1 MNQTKLT
8 KEEWNAV
15 ELPVTANELSVLK
28 FIQRAFE
35 HPTLVENDLN
45 TLYAYLKLKPSPQ
58 LDDHL
63 FHKYFKVS
71 WEVPKSKIQ
80 LKRADQI
87 RLDTTPVNIDEVLY
101 EHVIVEMC
109 EKKQFYHLNWM
120 LTLHVKHPNSHI
132 INYAKHCLSKYIPNI
147 PQLIANSVDLLERN
161 KYVKYKDR
169 VLYSHQREL
178 FQLAKQEHPKLVLY
192 IAPTGT
198 GKTMTPI
205 GLSEKY
211 RVIFVCAAKHVGMA
225 LMKAAISVGKP
236 CGVAFGCSSMEDI
249 RLHNS
254 AAQKYI
260 RNKKSGAIKKVDN
273 SLGEKVEILIS
284 DLQSYIYAEEYMLQF
299 FSSETVLL
307 YWDEPT
313 ISMDED
319 DHELHPV
326 IRRTWKSHKIPTIVL
341 SSATLPKIDYTKLT
355 SLQVH
360 EIYSYE
366 STKTIQLLSPD
377 NYIVLPHHYCKTQ
390 EELRQCIQ
398 HLEDNLILLK
408 YVDLGAVV
416 HFLKDKTLPFTKT
429 EDVTIMSIK
438 KQYLQ
443 YLKTHKIT
451 EADIYTRIQ
460 MAPTIQM
467 CSEDAWTCAYG
478 PTMYVADDVTKIV
491 SYFLKTS
498 AIPSAVMDEL
508 MKNLSHNNDIAERV
522 TKLEKDVQDRNKDD
536 VKKDKRITDNRGTDA
551 VKRTQQEIARLQA
564 SVRPITLPDK
574 FIPNTYAHLERFKHL
589 DKLGTAFTAEL
600 DPTILGKVLLL
611 QVDTAWKVLLMMG
624 IAVFSTD
631 VQPKYLE
638 IVKELTAKEKMYAVF
653 ATKDFIFGTNYQFAN
668 LYIGKD
674 LVTKITQEKI
684 IQTAG
689 RVGRGKQVPYSIR
702 LRDEMFISKLFMPQ
716 DNQEGRIME
725 RLFS

>member
-1 MNQTKLT
+1 MNQSKLT

-15 ELPVTANELSVLK
+15 EIPVTSTELSVLK
-28 FIQRAFE
+28 FIQRAFDD
-35 HPTLVENDLN
+35 PNLVENDLS
-45 TLYAYLKLKPSPQ
+45 TLYTYLKLTPSPQ

-63 FHKYFKVS
+63 FHKYFKVE
-71 WEVPKSKIQ
+71 WDVPKSKVQ
-80 LKRADQI
+80 LKKADQI
-87 RLDTTPVNIDEVLY
+87 RLDTTPANIAEVLY
-101 EHVIVEMC
+101 EHVLVEMC
-109 EKKQFYHLNWM
+109 EHKQFFHLNWM
-120 LTLHVKHPNSHI
+120 LKLNVKNANPHI
-132 INYAKHCLSKYIPNI
+132 LNYAKHGLSKYTPNI
-147 PQLIANSVDLLERN
+147 PALISTSVELLERN
-161 KYVKYKDR
+161 KYVQYKDR
-169 VLYSHQREL
+169 CLYSHQREL
-178 FQLAKQEHPKLVLY
+178 FQLAKQDHPKLILY

-198 GKTMTPI
+198 GKTMSPI

-236 CGVAFGCSSMEDI
+236 CGVAFGCASMEDI

-254 AAQKYI
+254 AAQKYV
-260 RNKKSGAIKKVDN
+260 RDKKSGAIKKVDN
-273 SLGEKVEILIS
+273 SLGEKVEMLIS
-284 DLQSYIYAEEYMLQF
+284 DLQSYVYAEEYMLQF
-299 FSSETVLL
+299 FPAETLLL

-319 DHELHPV
+319 QHELHPI
-326 IRRTWKSHKIPTIVL
+326 IRRTWKSHRIPNIVL
-341 SSATLPKIDYTKLT
+341 SSATLPKIDYTQLT

-366 STKTIQLLSPD
+366 SNKTIQVLSPD

-390 EELRQCIQ
+390 EELAQCVQ
-398 HLEDNLILLK
+398 HLEENLILLK

-416 HFLKDKTLPFTKT
+416 HFLKDKPLPFTKM
-429 EDVTIMSIK
+429 EEVTIMGIK
-438 KQYLQ
+438 KQYIH
-443 YLKTHKIT
+443 YLKTHQLT
-451 EADIYTRIQ
+451 EETRIQ
-460 MAPTIQM
+460 VAPTLQL
-467 CSEDAWTCAYG
+467 CSEDAWTCAHG

-491 SYFLKTS
+491 AYFLKAS
-498 AIPSAVMDEL
+498 AIPSDVMSEL
-508 MKNLSHNNDIAERV
+508 MKNLSYNNDIAERV
-522 TKLEKDVQDRNKDD
+522 AKLEKDVQDKNKDD
-536 VKKDKRITDNRGTDA
+536 KKEKKMTDNRVTDE
-551 VKRTQQEIARLQA
+551 VKRIQQELSRLQA
-564 SVRPITLPDK
+564 SVRPITLPDR

-600 DPTILGKVLLL
+600 DPVILEKVLVL

-624 IAVFSTD
+624 IAVFSTN
-631 VQPKYLE
+631 VHPKYLE
-638 IVKELTAKEKMYAVF
+638 IVKDLTAKEKMYAVF

-702 LRDEMFISKLFMPQ
+702 LRDEMFITKLFMPQ

-725 RLFS
+725 RLFA

>member
-1 MNQTKLT
+1 MNQSKLT

-15 ELPVTANELSVLK
+15 EIPVTPDELSVLK
-28 FIQRAFE
+28 FIQRAFDQ
-35 HPTLVENDLN
+35 PSLVENDLG
-45 TLYAYLKLKPSPQ
+45 TLYTYLKLTPSPQ

-63 FHKYFKVS
+63 FHKYFKVA
-71 WEVPKSKIQ
+71 WDVPKSKIQ
-80 LKRADQI
+80 LKKADQI
-87 RLDTTPVNIDEVLY
+87 RLDTTPVKIAEMLY
-101 EHVIVEMC
+101 EHVLVEMC
-109 EKKQFYHLNWM
+109 ERKEFFHLNWM
-120 LTLHVKHPNSHI
+120 LKLHVKYANPHI
-132 INYAKHCLSKYIPNI
+132 LNYAKHCLSKYTPNI
-147 PQLIANSVDLLERN
+147 PALISKSVDLLERN
-161 KYVKYKDR
+161 KYVQYKDR
-169 VLYSHQREL
+169 SLYSHQREL
-178 FQLAKQEHPKLVLY
+178 FQLAKQDYPKLILY

-198 GKTMTPI
+198 GKTMSPI

-236 CGVAFGCSSMEDI
+236 CGVAFGCTSTEDI

-254 AAQKYI
+254 AAQKYV
-260 RNKKSGAIKKVDN
+260 RDRKSGAIKKVDN
-273 SLGEKVEILIS
+273 SLGEKVEILIC

-299 FSSETVLL
+299 FPAETLLL

-319 DHELHPV
+319 DHELHPI
-326 IRRTWKSHKIPTIVL
+326 IRRTWKSHQIPNIVL
-341 SSATLPKIDYTKLT
+341 SSATLPKIDYTQLT
-355 SLQVH
+355 TLQVH

-366 STKTIQLLSPD
+366 SNKTIQVLSPD

-390 EELRQCIQ
+390 EELAQCVQ

-408 YVDLGAVV
+408 YIDLGAVV
-416 HFLKDKTLPFTKT
+416 HFLKDKPLPFTKM
-429 EDVTIMSIK
+429 EEVTIMGIK
-438 KQYLQ
+438 KQYIQ
-443 YLKTHKIT
+443 YLKTHQIT
-451 EADIYTRIQ
+451 EDVRIQ
-460 MAPTIQM
+460 VAPTLQL

-491 SYFLKTS
+491 AYFLRAS
-498 AIPSAVMDEL
+498 AIPSDVMSEL
-508 MKNLSHNNDIAERV
+508 MKNLAYNNDIAERV
-522 TKLEKDVQDRNKDD
+522 AKLEKDVQDKNKDD
-536 VKKDKRITDNRGTDA
+536 KKEKKMTDNRVTDE
-551 VKRTQQEIARLQA
+551 VKRIQQELTRLQA

-600 DPTILGKVLLL
+600 DPAILEKVLVL

-631 VQPKYLE
+631 VHPKYLE
-638 IVKELTAKEKMYAVF
+638 IVKDLTAKEKMYAVF

-674 LVTKITQEKI
+674 LLSKITQEKI
-684 IQTAG
+684 IQVAG

-702 LRDEMFISKLFMPQ
+702 LRDEMFITKLFMPQ
-716 DNQEGRIME
+716 DNKEGRIMQ
-725 RLFS
+725 RLYA